1 MFSPFI
7 DNVSITSKDIAA
19 FCSILCICEFHAW
32 IFTIIE
38 QRSELANNGMERML
52 KDLRADIEIKFNI
65 TDNEF
70 DSFVRRAAVAM
81 TTGNEKDWNFWNRL
95 DFVFTAITTIGKVTE
110 IIHRGKG

>member
-1 MFSPFI
+1 MHPLLRKTLLRFAVFYACASFI
-7 DNVSITSKDIAA
+7 
-19 FCSILCICEFHAW
+19 AW

-38 QRSELANNGMERML
+38 QRSELAHNGMERML
-52 KDLRADIEIKFNI
+52 KDLREDIEIKFNI

-81 TTGNEKDWNFWNRL
+81 TTGDEKDWNFWNSL
-95 DFVFTAITTIGKVTE
+95 DFVFTAFTTIGKVTE

>member
-1 MFSPFI
+1 MHPLLRKTLLRFAVFYAYASFI
-7 DNVSITSKDIAA
+7 
-19 FCSILCICEFHAW
+19 AW

-38 QRSELANNGMERML
+38 QGSELANNGMERML

-70 DSFVRRAAVAM
+70 NSFVRRAPVAM
-81 TTGNEKDWNFWNRL
+81 TTGDEKDWNFWNSL
-95 DFVFTAITTIGKVTE
+95 DFVFTAITAIGKVTE